1 MRGTQRGLK
10 EQHRSSRWPKLA
22 KLLGSLINNVPCP
35 RFACVADPR
44 ARVLQEA
51 QPAAQRHDR
60 ASRRLRGAGGLCWVQ
75 AIAASRLVSI
85 CRVAAAVQPAGIFG
99 G

>member
-51 QPAAQRHDR
+51 PPAAQRHDR
-60 ASRRLRGAGGLCWVQ
+60 ASRRLRGAGGMCWSVV
-75 AIAASRLVSI
+75 APRLGGS
-85 CRVAAAVQPAGIFG
+85 CEFPAAVKRAGVSQ
-99 G
+99 